1 VQVQTSVKTERNYGI
16 DLLRLI
22 SMLYVL
28 VLHALGRGGLLDH
41 TQRLSVQYQFGW
53 FMQLW
58 ALCAVDIFALISGY
72 VGYTEKIKKYN
83 YANLHNYTESKG
95 FDVLK
100 YRYQTVNYKN
110 M

>member
-1 VQVQTSVKTERNYGI
+1 MQVQTSVKTERNYGI

-58 ALCAVDIFALISGY
+58 ALSNWIAKKQGMWPHTVLFNILHPGNTALQNPPYPLGNS
-72 VGYTEKIKKYN
+72 
-83 YANLHNYTESKG
+83 
-95 FDVLK
+95 F
-100 YRYQTVNYKN
+100 R
-110 M
+110 